1 MLVLFRY
8 LEEVLFKI
16 ILVISTRLYLVVFI
30 LFYFSGLKA
39 TDKDIKYNNYEVTS
53 LWLSHS
59 YNINPLNKSRFTFHA
74 NFCSAANKNIIY
86 YYPDIAF
93 GLKVSK
99 NLSLTTNIFI
109 DNLNDSS
116 SRIVGVGAQYFFGSK
131 DTLDWVTSIK
141 RVDIKVLKLF
151 YLSNIAFDIS
161 RWFQYKKM
169 FFKLGLGTN
178 FFKKNYY
185 LSNINRLSNTTGQVN
200 FLFSSM
206 SFPFYDFNL
215 GTELKFSNN
224 KLLFSLLVNTEFY

>member
-8 LEEVLFKI
+8 LKEVLFKI
-16 ILVISTRLYLVVFI
+16 ILVILTRLYLVIFI
-30 LFYFSGLKA
+30 LFYFSDLKA
-39 TDKDIKYNNYEVTS
+39 ADKDIKYNNYEVTS

-59 YNINPLNKSRFTFHA
+59 YNINPLNKSRFTFHV

-93 GLKVSK
+93 GLKVSR
-99 NLSLTTNIFI
+99 NLSLTTNILI

-131 DTLDWVTSIK
+131 DTLDWVTSLK
-141 RVDIKVLKLF
+141 RVDFKVLKLF

-161 RWFQYKKM
+161 RWFQYKKK

-185 LSNINRLSNTTGQVN
+185 LSNVNRLTNTTGQVN
-200 FLFSSM
+200 YLFSSM
-206 SFPFYDFNL
+206 NFPFYDFNL